1 MESMSSTQRE
11 KIKRAVQTYAS
22 HVERER
28 WWVESDDF
36 EAALGA
42 LFEGYSGGV

>member
-11 KIKRAVQTYAS
+11 KIKRAVQTYGS

-42 LFEGYSGGV
+42 LFEGYSEGV